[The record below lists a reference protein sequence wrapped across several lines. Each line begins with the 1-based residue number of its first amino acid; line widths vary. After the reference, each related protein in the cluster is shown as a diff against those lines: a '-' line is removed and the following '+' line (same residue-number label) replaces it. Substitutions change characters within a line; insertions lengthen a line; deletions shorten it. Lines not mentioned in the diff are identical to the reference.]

1 MKRRRGISLAELL
14 LTMSA
19 CTVVLTTSA
28 TLIHRALHTQSRTR
42 SFCDGQRSALRLADG
57 FRRDVHAARSVKI
70 GDAAQAGSPLVVLEM
85 TGGQSI
91 EYRHDGGRIERL
103 HKAGGGVTAR
113 EMFEFPAGSQA
124 QAEQPSP
131 QLVRLSILPP
141 AEVPDPSA
149 EPRSRF
155 DAPLR
160 LQVEARLTR
169 HPSLAQMPAAEEAA
183 P

>member
-1 MKRRRGISLAELL
+1 MKSRRGISLAELL

-42 SFCDGQRSALRLADG
+42 SFGNSQRSAMRLADS
-57 FRRDVHAARSVKI
+57 FRRDVHAARSATI
-70 GDAAQAGSPLVVLEM
+70 GDAAQDGSPLILLEM
-85 TGGQSI
+85 TGGQSV
-91 EYRHDGGRIERL
+91 EYRQDGGRIERL

-113 EMFEFPAGSQA
+113 EAFGFPAGSQA
-124 QAEQPSP
+124 KAEQPSP
-131 QLVRLSILPP
+131 QLVRLSIVPP
-141 AEVPDPSA
+141 AEVPGPTA
-149 EPRSRF
+149 EPRSQF

-160 LQVEARLTR
+160 MQVEARLAR
-169 HPSLAQMPAAEEAA
+169 HGSLVVVPAAEEAA